1 MLNPI
6 QTTQK
11 GFMCGSGRNAR
22 SCDAPLWSYR
32 AARLATR
39 RASASCIR
47 RACVQCTAP
56 GPTRPRGETVN
67 WLLLAILGYVLVQFA
82 IGTWVSRRMASEADY
97 ILAGR
102 RLGVGLITF
111 SVFATYFGAEAIV
124 ASGGAVYEK
133 GLTGA
138 LVDPVGYAVAIILV
152 GVFFARALW
161 SRGLTTFAD
170 LFRHR
175 YSAGVEQLVVVV
187 LVPGS
192 VIWAAAQVRAFGQI
206 MSANSGLGLVA
217 AITLAAFLVAAYSVV
232 GGLLADAVTDVIQG
246 LAVVFGLI
254 LLGAVVAVHVGG
266 VPAGLARLEPEQLQ
280 LFRADAGLLD
290 MLEQLAVP
298 IGGTIV
304 AVELISRFLGARTAE
319 VARLGTVLGGAMY
332 LLIGLIPVFLGL
344 MAPHITGTVSDSEQ
358 VVPRLAEVFLP
369 GVLYV
374 AFVGAII
381 SAILSAVHAALHAP
395 ASQISHNIVVRLV
408 PGMTD
413 RGKLWSVR
421 FTVMALSIVAYLLSV
436 TSQRIHD
443 LVETASAFGSAGVFV
458 TALFALFT
466 RFGGAA
472 SAYASVAAGMLV
484 WAAGKYAVGTGHALP
499 FRVAGGHDRL
509 RRRCFAG
516 APTQMNNH
524 SEIGGVAVKPALPL
538 RTAAAFCPD
547 QR

>member
-1 MLNPI
+1 
-6 QTTQK
+6 
-11 GFMCGSGRNAR
+11 
-22 SCDAPLWSYR
+22 
-32 AARLATR
+32 
-39 RASASCIR
+39 
-47 RACVQCTAP
+47 
-56 GPTRPRGETVN
+56 VN
-67 WLLLAILGYVLVQFA
+67 WVLIAILGYVLVQFA

-170 LFRHR
+170 LFRLR
-175 YSAGVEQLVVVV
+175 YSAGVERLVVVV

-206 MSANSGLGLVA
+206 MSANSGLGLAA

-280 LFRADAGLLD
+280 LFRADAALPD

-344 MAPHITGTVSDSEQ
+344 MAPHITATVSDSEQ

-374 AFVGAII
+374 AFVGAVI
-381 SAILSAVHAALHAP
+381 SAILSAVHSALHAP

-466 RFGGAA
+466 RFGGVA

-484 WAAGKYAVGTGHALP
+484 WAAGKYAVGLATPYLLGLLAATIAY
-499 FRVAGGHDRL
+499 V
-509 RRRCFAG
+509 
-516 APTQMNNH
+516 
-524 SEIGGVAVKPALPL
+524 GVALFERGRK
-538 RTAAAFCPD
+538 
-547 QR
+547 

>member
-1 MLNPI
+1 M
-6 QTTQK
+6 
-11 GFMCGSGRNAR
+11 
-22 SCDAPLWSYR
+22 
-32 AARLATR
+32 
-39 RASASCIR
+39 
-47 RACVQCTAP
+47 
-56 GPTRPRGETVN
+56 N
-67 WLLLAILGYVLVQFA
+67 WLLVAILGYVLCQFA
-82 IGTWVSRRMASEADY
+82 IGTWVSRRMSSETDY

-102 RLGVGLITF
+102 RLGVGLVTF

-138 LVDPVGYAVAIILV
+138 LVDPVGYASAIIIV

-170 LFRHR
+170 LFRQR

-206 MSANSGLGLVA
+206 MSANSGMSLVA

-232 GGLLADAVTDVIQG
+232 GGLMADAVTDVIQG
-246 LAVVFGLI
+246 VAVVVGLI
-254 LLGAVVAVHVGG
+254 LLGAIVATHVGG
-266 VPAGLARLEPEQLQ
+266 VSAGLAGLEPEQLQ
-280 LFRADAGLLD
+280 VFRADAGLLD
-290 MLEQLAVP
+290 TLEQLAIP
-298 IGGTIV
+298 ICGTIV
-304 AVELISRFLGARTAE
+304 AVELISRFLGARTAH
-319 VARLGTVLGGAMY
+319 VAGIGTALGGATY

-344 MAPHITGTVSDSEQ
+344 MGPRIAGAVPDAEQ
-358 VVPRLAEVFLP
+358 VVPRLAEIFLP

-395 ASQISHNIVVRLV
+395 ASQISHNIVVRMV
-408 PGMTD
+408 PGLTD
-413 RGKLWSVR
+413 GGRLWSVR
-421 FTVMALSIVAYLLSV
+421 LTVMALSVVAYLLAV

-472 SAYASVAAGMLV
+472 SAYASVASGMLV
-484 WAAGKYAVGTGHALP
+484 WAIGKYAAGLTAPYLLGLVAAL
-499 FRVAGGHDRL
+499 VAYV
-509 RRRCFAG
+509 
-516 APTQMNNH
+516 
-524 SEIGGVAVKPALPL
+524 GVALLEFRANEQSFRKQG
-538 RTAAAFCPD
+538 RKS
-547 QR
+547 